1 MFNYDLHRP
10 VRKDGE
16 TWQGAARRYVAANLV
31 QERAKVERDINKVL
45 RSHGRHS
52 TAPMRQDRPCD
63 LCKFSWRKLARI
75 AMFGN
80 PGKRLH
86 IK

>member
-1 MFNYDLHRP
+1 MQDR
-10 VRKDGE
+10 E
-16 TWQGAARRYVAANLV
+16 T
-31 QERAKVERDINKVL
+31 VERDINKVV
-45 RSHGRHS
+45 RAHTFHS
-52 TAPMRQDRPCD
+52 TAPMQDDRPCN
-63 LCKFSWRKLARI
+63 LCRFTWKKLARI